1 MSKITELSSEK
12 PMEIRLLRQFL
23 VTCILAGGGS
33 IIGLVM
39 VRVLFPTPILL
50 SAIAASGMLI
60 LLYFGALV
68 LTGRQK
74 VQVAVVSVCISLW
87 STAILFALLLPV
99 LFPILTLTV
108 VLPIFIA
115 LSYVNKP
122 TLLRLIVTATLIS
135 VVVSLFCVYIELFP
149 LASDPNWLLTNVNII
164 SVPVISSLI
173 FLLLWQYRSWLNQIL
188 EATQAA
194 NTALQESEQQ
204 LATQV
209 IESQMLAQQAQLLN
223 RLASQIRNSLDLDT
237 ILETAVT
244 EIRDLLKIDRCVFIW
259 YKLQSKEPLWDIVKE
274 AKESD
279 LPSFIGCHPVV
290 PESPQLKRIL
300 NLEMVRVD
308 DVSSLDE
315 PILPEGLLKSSCASL
330 LSLPIQTQ
338 NGDFGVVSCIHH
350 RCLRPWSDSEIE
362 LLQGIVLQLA
372 IAINQSGL
380 YHQCH
385 ANAQIAQAQAQ
396 KMEETLHKLQRTQ
409 SQLIQSEKMSS
420 LGQLVAGVAHE
431 INNPV
436 NFIYGNLNHAQTYAC
451 ELLEL
456 VKLYQQTYPK
466 PSIEIQDKIEEIDLD
481 FLESDLPRLLSSM
494 RVGADRILE
503 ILQSLRTFSRL
514 DEAGMKT
521 VDIHTGIDSTL
532 MILHNRL
539 KAKPGHPEVKVI
551 KDYGYLPEIECFP
564 GQLNQVF
571 MNLLTNALDALELVT
586 EEPFRNGSNG
596 AGDERQNHHSPLLV
610 GSPDMSLAHSKVSKS
625 LSQGIK
631 KSEILT
637 GQNSH
642 FPSSNPT
649 ILISTKVLAEERVA
663 ITIADNGLGIT
674 EKIKSQMFNPFF
686 TTKPVGKG
694 TGLGLAICH
703 SIVVETHKGELSCV
717 SFPGEGSKFVIEIP
731 IQQYRE

>member
-1 MSKITELSSEK
+1 M
-12 PMEIRLLRQFL
+12 
-23 VTCILAGGGS
+23 
-33 IIGLVM
+33 
-39 VRVLFPTPILL
+39 
-50 SAIAASGMLI
+50 
-60 LLYFGALV
+60 
-68 LTGRQK
+68 
-74 VQVAVVSVCISLW
+74 
-87 STAILFALLLPV
+87 
-99 LFPILTLTV
+99 
-108 VLPIFIA
+108 LPICIA
-115 LSYVNKP
+115 LPYVSKP
-122 TLLRLIVTATLIS
+122 TLRRLIVVATFIS
-135 VVVSLFCVYIELFP
+135 VVISLLCVYIELFP
-149 LASDPNWLLTNVNII
+149 LESFPNWLLTNINII
-164 SVPVISSLI
+164 CVPVICGLV
-173 FLLLWQYRSWLNQIL
+173 FLLLRQYRSRLNQIL

-204 LATQV
+204 LGAQV

-244 EIRDLLKIDRCVFIW
+244 EIRDLLKIDRCMFIW
-259 YKLQSKEPLWDIVKE
+259 YRSQTEQPHWHIVKE

-279 LPSFIGCHPVV
+279 LASFTGCYPIAH
-290 PESPQLKRIL
+290 ESPQLKRIL
-300 NLEMVRVD
+300 NLEMLRVD
-308 DVSSLDE
+308 DLSSLDQ
-315 PILPEGLLKSSCASL
+315 PILPEGLSQSSCASL

-338 NGDFGVVSCIHH
+338 SGDFGVVSCIHH
-350 RCLRPWSDSEIE
+350 RCLRPWSNSEIE
-362 LLQGIVLQLA
+362 LLQGVVLQLA
-372 IAINQSGL
+372 IAINQAEL

-385 ANAQIAQAQAQ
+385 SNAQMAQAQAK
-396 KMEETLHKLQRTQ
+396 KMEETLHQLQRTQ

-436 NFIYGNLNHAQTYAC
+436 NFVYGNLSHAQTYAC

-456 VKLYQQTYPK
+456 VQLYQQTYPN
-466 PSIEIQDKIEEIDLD
+466 PPIQLQEKIEEIDLE

-539 KAKPGHPEVKVI
+539 KAKPGHPEVEVI
-551 KDYGYLPEIECFP
+551 KDYGSLPEIKCFP

-571 MNLLTNALDALELVT
+571 MNLLTNALDALELET
-586 EEPFRNGSNG
+586 EEQGSNGSNG
-596 AGDERQNHHSPLLV
+596 AREQKQNNRTSLLV
-610 GSPDMSLAHSKVSKS
+610 GLPDMSVVHSRVSDSFRQVLEKPEVS
-625 LSQGIK
+625 A
-631 KSEILT
+631 T
-637 GQNSH
+637 QNSH
-642 FPSSNPT
+642 FLSSNPS
-649 ILISTKVLAEERVA
+649 IWISTKVLEENRVA
-663 ITIADNGLGIT
+663 ITIADNGPGIT

-703 SIVVETHKGELSCV
+703 SIVVETHNGKLLCV
-717 SFPGEGSKFVIEIP
+717 SSPGEGSKFVIEIP
-731 IQQYRE
+731 IRQ